1 MAGEVL
7 ELEARLKDFISGEI
21 NTIVGSLN
29 KLSNKYSE
37 TATKHVKSTNVMS
50 GAMTDLSNTWNIGKM
65 ALGGFVG
72 ALGAM
77 EVLNKTIGF
86 LRGARD
92 EATEFNQLQLQL
104 SASLGYTSRAL
115 NEQSEELSNKLV
127 IDAEEITRVQTQISY
142 FTKNEDQIKAL
153 TKAAMDY
160 AAATGG
166 SGMSLAR
173 AIEGSSRELQ
183 RYGININ
190 STEGSLERINE
201 IVDKVTARFGGQAE
215 ALAKSRDGFD
225 RLGVTIR
232 DIQEKMGRSTIFT
245 VWSNGFNDLVR
256 LWGSGVMQMLGETK
270 KFEEENKKIIVQAKT
285 DTENLLGSAQEFIMK
300 QTHAGRLKLI
310 EQQRQAELEKAIGI
324 EQDGAQRLLA
334 INDKYNILR
343 KQENDKYYEDLKKK
357 NDDLQKQEEARIK
370 VVQDAMRAIAESE
383 QIVRNERVS
392 KGEENTRQLLAAHET
407 LKTARIES
415 IIDEDAREKLI
426 LKQRQEQELKELGDN
441 EAAKT
446 VLIKAH
452 KQQLINLDAKKY
464 QNEKKQDKDILLEK
478 ANVASSTAD
487 YMIGSL
493 KQVAA
498 ASKASSTVQKGLD
511 IAQAT
516 AATALAVTKSL
527 STPWMIPFILAT
539 GMAQVALITQQ
550 KYAGGGIVGG
560 GSPSRGDVI
569 PAMLTPGEMVLNGN
583 QQSNLFNMLQRPN
596 VSNSNSVN
604 LNINVAQGGTYDMNA
619 ARYTVDQLVPVLGDA
634 LVKAKNEGRLR
645 NYEAAR

>member
-1 MAGEVL
+1 
-7 ELEARLKDFISGEI
+7 
-21 NTIVGSLN
+21 
-29 KLSNKYSE
+29 
-37 TATKHVKSTNVMS
+37 
-50 GAMTDLSNTWNIGKM
+50 
-65 ALGGFVG
+65 
-72 ALGAM
+72 
-77 EVLNKTIGF
+77 
-86 LRGARD
+86 
-92 EATEFNQLQLQL
+92 
-104 SASLGYTSRAL
+104 
-115 NEQSEELSNKLV
+115 
-127 IDAEEITRVQTQISY
+127 
-142 FTKNEDQIKAL
+142 
-153 TKAAMDY
+153 
-160 AAATGG
+160 
-166 SGMSLAR
+166 
-173 AIEGSSRELQ
+173 
-183 RYGININ
+183 
-190 STEGSLERINE
+190 
-201 IVDKVTARFGGQAE
+201 
-215 ALAKSRDGFD
+215 
-225 RLGVTIR
+225 
-232 DIQEKMGRSTIFT
+232 
-245 VWSNGFNDLVR
+245 
-256 LWGSGVMQMLGETK
+256 
-270 KFEEENKKIIVQAKT
+270 
-285 DTENLLGSAQEFIMK
+285 
-300 QTHAGRLKLI
+300 
-310 EQQRQAELEKAIGI
+310 
-324 EQDGAQRLLA
+324 
-334 INDKYNILR
+334 
-343 KQENDKYYEDLKKK
+343 
-357 NDDLQKQEEARIK
+357 
-370 VVQDAMRAIAESE
+370 
-383 QIVRNERVS
+383 VS